1 MEAKGQNEAEDC
13 NSNTAPQTKDLDLPL
28 LNLATVEG
36 GFGPVYKG
44 ALVNGVSVA

>member
-1 MEAKGQNEAEDC
+1 MEAKGQNEAEGC
-13 NSNTAPQTKDLDLPL
+13 NTAPQTKDLDLPL